1 MSVKI
6 AFLKDE
12 DPTNT
17 SNGSHNSR
25 VINMKIFFVRT
36 NLKIFDHLLWCQ
48 FSGMSVEL
56 TD

>member
-12 DPTNT
+12 DSTNI

-25 VINMKIFFVRT
+25 VINMKI
-36 NLKIFDHLLWCQ
+36 LKKNDHLLWCQ